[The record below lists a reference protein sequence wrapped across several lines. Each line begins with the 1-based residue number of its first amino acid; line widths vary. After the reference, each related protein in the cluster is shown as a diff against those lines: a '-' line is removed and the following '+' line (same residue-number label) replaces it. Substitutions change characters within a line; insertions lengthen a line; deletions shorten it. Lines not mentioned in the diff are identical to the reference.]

1 MADIRGALHVAIEH
15 DGEALADIVGRE
27 VAEDCT
33 ALAVECHGHAV
44 TLNVV
49 KRIGCRDAVTG
60 EVGALF
66 DQQAHSLF
74 LAFNHF
80 GILLD
85 DITGRKDPLSGVNLC
100 QDGVALRVNK
110 GELEFRHALEL
121 LAGPGKLFRVE
132 PGNLDQDAVAA
143 LGGNDWFAHPE
154 LVHAFADDLDSLVE
168 GRRGDFLPVL
178 ADQTEEERSA
188 TLQVE
193 TETDFLLRRYDRFET
208 ESKEQDGED
217 EPDHPLAEREVG
229 EEIPD
234 EQAQQEQAEG
244 ESEGRVHGLVVA
256 RGRARGGVSLRS
268 TCSPKRRR
276 LCPFRFSRYR
286 RP

>member
-1 MADIRGALHVAIEH
+1 M
-15 DGEALADIVGRE
+15 
-27 VAEDCT
+27 
-33 ALAVECHGHAV
+33 
-44 TLNVV
+44 NVV
-49 KRIGCRDAVTG
+49 KRIGCRDAITG

-74 LAFNHF
+74 LAFDHF
-80 GILLD
+80 GILFD
-85 DITGRKDPLSGVNLC
+85 DISGRKDPLSGVNLR
-100 QDGVALRVNK
+100 QDGVALRVNE
-110 GELEFRHALEL
+110 GEFEFRHALEL
-121 LAGPGKLFRVE
+121 FFGLGELLRVE

-154 LVHAFADDLDSLVE
+154 LVHAFADDLDGLVE
-168 GRRGDFLPVL
+168 CRRGDFLPVL

-234 EQAQQEQAEG
+234 KQAQKEQAEG
-244 ESEGRVHGLVVA
+244 ESEGWAHGLVVA
-256 RGRARGGVSLRS
+256 RGRTRRGISLRW
-268 TCSPKRRR
+268 TWSPKQRP